1 MKEIDTFYSN
11 FRTTK
16 FSKGD
21 ILLMQDVVPEYAYAI
36 KTGSVRLYTLTSE
49 YEERSVAFAVKNE
62 VLPICWLFS
71 KTQMTLFFYVAHT
84 DCEVYVIPKQKFHEQ
99 LQQSAGL
106 SYAMLSHIVNDYVAK
121 SLQIRA
127 LEQSRANSK
136 LLHTLN
142 MFCLRHGARLTD
154 ELVRIPLPLT
164 QGDIASFAGL
174 TRETVALELG
184 RLRKSDV
191 LKVKNKMYTVNIVK
205 LRQRMDND
213 QSELIKIAD

>member
-21 ILLMQDVVPEYAYAI
+21 IVLIQDVVPEYAYAI
-36 KTGSVRLYTLTSE
+36 KSGSVRLYALTPE

-71 KTQMTLFFYVAHT
+71 KTQKTMFFYIAHT
-84 DCEVYVIPKQKFHEQ
+84 DCEVYIIPKQEFHRQ
-99 LQQSAGL
+99 LQQFAGL

-127 LEQSRANSK
+127 LEQPRANSK
-136 LLHTLN
+136 LLYILN
-142 MFCLRHGARLTD
+142 MFCLRHGRRLTD
-154 ELVRIPLPLT
+154 DYVRIPLPLT
-164 QGDIASFAGL
+164 QGDIASFAGI
-174 TRETVALELG
+174 TRETVAVELG
-184 RLRKSDV
+184 HLRNLDV
-191 LKVKNKMYTVNIVK
+191 LTVKNKIYTVNIAK
-205 LRQRMDND
+205 LRARMDDD
-213 QSELIKIAD
+213 QSELIKITD